1 MVVRFN
7 VGVRAWV
14 VKKIIWLHEKFEKFL
29 ATLPKDD
36 DDDDESPILK
46 NELEMAEI
54 GLGSTSTKSLSQDNL
69 QVSSSDLRDQAV
81 KKVNEAL
88 EGQDPDVLVECLQ
101 EPILDLTEFIHQY
114 AATLYLKGNNCYNA
128 KTILTVLPTL
138 QCPISKQSFQF

>member
-1 MVVRFN
+1 MS
-7 VGVRAWV
+7 
-14 VKKIIWLHEKFEKFL
+14 KYLI
-29 ATLPKDD
+29 
-36 DDDDESPILK
+36 
-46 NELEMAEI
+46 ELERRLRGGTRGND
-54 GLGSTSTKSLSQDNL
+54 GLNFLRRDDVENAVSQVNL
-69 QVSSSDLRDQAV
+69 QVSSSNLRDQAV

-101 EPILDLTEFIHQY
+101 EPILGLTEFIHPY